1 MFVKPHVFYIISVN
15 IVAHF
20 MRLSMSRRNF
30 SVVCHIRENLE
41 LRVMKC
47 GVIDKLYADVM
58 DLCKIFNYLN
68 LIGVNI

>member
-1 MFVKPHVFYIISVN
+1 
-15 IVAHF
+15 
-20 MRLSMSRRNF
+20 
-30 SVVCHIRENLE
+30 
-41 LRVMKC
+41 MKC